1 MTVDAVDLIDLY
13 AAEGGGGEEYEFPA
27 SDAQSRLLVL
37 DQLNPGSPQY
47 NVPVAFAVHGP
58 FDTAAFGRA
67 LDALVDRHEAL
78 RTVFRTAEDGTPA
91 QRVSAVGRVPLTV
104 HRDVPADGADA
115 LLLAEAARPFDTSA
129 GPLLRCTVYAV
140 DDGSHRVLLVAHHL
154 VCDGWSLGLMLE
166 ELSEGYRDTV
176 RGLPHRPA
184 ELPLQ
189 FPDYAAWQRERAAD
203 GAFEASV
210 RHWVERLRGAPATM
224 ELPLDRPRP
233 AVRTAAGGT
242 ERFVFGAEVRERL
255 AEVAAASGA
264 TPFMT

>member
-1 MTVDAVDLIDLY
+1 M
-13 AAEGGGGEEYEFPA
+13 
-27 SDAQSRLLVL
+27 R
-37 DQLNPGSPQY
+37 
-47 NVPVAFAVHGP
+47 GP

-104 HRDVPADGADA
+104 HRNVPSDGADA

-176 RGLPHRPA
+176 RGLPHR
-184 ELPLQ
+184 
-189 FPDYAAWQRERAAD
+189 
-203 GAFEASV
+203 
-210 RHWVERLRGAPATM
+210 
-224 ELPLDRPRP
+224 
-233 AVRTAAGGT
+233 
-242 ERFVFGAEVRERL
+242 
-255 AEVAAASGA
+255 
-264 TPFMT
+264 